1 MGNTH
6 SKALLIA
13 RLALVVGVLGLA
25 GCPRPEARN
34 ANAPSQPAAPD
45 AAPDERG
52 DQAAVDERDAPGYEF
67 KQPSRDG
74 TGKFYLGREIAH
86 VMGHQAIDWLERR
99 SRERE
104 ERTDLVVDA
113 MGLRETDVVADI
125 GAGSGYFTFRI
136 APRVPKGR
144 VIAVDIQQEMLDFI
158 EEKNRQEHAGNIQ
171 PLLGAIDDTRLPA
184 ASVDVVLMVDAYHEF
199 SHPWE
204 MMRSIVRGLKPGGR
218 VILLEYRGEDDA
230 EPIKPLHKMTV
241 EQVRREME
249 AVGLEWVETKDFL
262 PWQHF
267 LVFRKPSELGA
278 Q

>member
-1 MGNTH
+1 MG
-6 SKALLIA
+6 SMRWISS
-13 RLALVVGVLGLA
+13 GLA
-25 GCPRPEARN
+25 GLAVAGGVLALGGCPQAGTRETSP
-34 ANAPSQPAAPD
+34 PASTSDSPPQAD
-45 AAPDERG
+45 GGAESAG
-52 DQAAVDERDAPGYEF
+52 AAVGPGYEF
-67 KQPSRDG
+67 RPPSRDG
-74 TGKFYLGREIAH
+74 IGKFYLGREIAH

-113 MGLRETDVVADI
+113 MDLRETDVVADI

-136 APRVPKGR
+136 APRVPRGR

-158 EEKNRQEHAGNIQ
+158 SARNEREKAGNIQ
-171 PLLGAIDDTRLPA
+171 PLLGSIEDTRLPE

-218 VILLEYRGEDDA
+218 VILIEYRGEDDA
-230 EPIKPLHKMTV
+230 VPIKPLHKMTV

-249 AVGLEWVETKDFL
+249 AAGLQWVETKDFL

-267 LVFRKPSELGA
+267 LVFRKPAELGA
-278 Q
+278 R